1 MTEKELLEQVS
12 AIPYWYHRIKLPHGI
27 ETRGWA
33 PLDWTAHKLPERFD
47 GERILDIGSWDG
59 YWTWHAME
67 RGAQYVVAIDDFSD
81 KLGAINVDRSEQWKT
96 WDLCQKAFG
105 YKMCQ
110 RLTMSVYDICQLG
123 IEFDRVFCFG
133 VLYHLKHPTWALE
146 QLRKVTTKAI
156 HVESAILDNVV
167 SPHTKQGL
175 PENACHA
182 EFYPE
187 NQFGN
192 NDSNW
197 WVPTLT
203 CLEAWLKSTGWGNVQ
218 TWKLTDYPTHV
229 AYCRGHASATVI

>member
-1 MTEKELLEQVS
+1 MTETEIADAVAS
-12 AIPYWYHRIKLPHGI
+12 APYWYHRIELPGI
-27 ETRGWA
+27 TTPGWA
-33 PLDWTAHKLPERFD
+33 PIDASKYRLPQRFD

-81 KLGAINVDRSEQWKT
+81 KLGSINVDRSNQWKT

-146 QLRKVTTKAI
+146 QLRKVTRKAI
-156 HVESAILDNVV
+156 HVESAILDNVA
-167 SPHTKQGL
+167 SPYTSKKCD
-175 PENACHA
+175 PESCHA
-182 EFYPE
+182 EYYPNAE
-187 NQFGN
+187 FGCN
-192 NDSNW
+192 ASNW
-197 WVPTLT
+197 TVPSLK
-203 CLEAWLKSTGWGNVQ
+203 CLQAWLSATGWADIA
-218 TWKLTDYPTHV
+218 TWKLTDAPISIAH
-229 AYCRGHASATVI
+229 CRGFASAFAA